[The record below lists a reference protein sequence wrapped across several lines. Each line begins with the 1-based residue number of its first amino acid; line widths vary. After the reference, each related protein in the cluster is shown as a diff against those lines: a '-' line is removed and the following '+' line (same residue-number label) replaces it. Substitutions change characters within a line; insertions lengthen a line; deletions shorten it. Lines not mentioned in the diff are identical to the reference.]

1 MSDEFTTHQIEGF
14 CDGVM
19 MKGDWSEYH
28 INIGKTY
35 PVKLSTKQP
44 DVQAAAAGAGTQVAI
59 WTYGEKQGGPNPHRP
74 GEFFKNRYLN
84 NVEVGGV
91 LDPALAEQQT
101 IPNGPSGGGIRPG
114 QMPNPEGRD
123 VSIERQVI
131 VKEVL
136 PHPSEFTDQDSMFAL
151 MDRLDDWMG
160 RERKRADA
168 PEKPAEAA
176 PKTDPDDDD
185 LIPF

>member
-91 LDPALAEQQT
+91 LDPALAEPANATNSQSPVLST
-101 IPNGPSGGGIRPG
+101 
-114 QMPNPEGRD
+114 EGRER
-123 VSIERQVI
+123 SIERQTIIKACVALYP
-131 VKEVL
+131 VVL
-136 PHPSEFTDQDSMFAL
+136 ESDEQWFDLIS
-151 MDRLDDWMG
+151 RLDRWITD
-160 RERKRADA
+160 
-168 PEKPAEAA
+168 KPAEAA
-176 PKTDPDDDD
+176 KEPAPVVPPDDDD
-185 LIPF
+185 IPF